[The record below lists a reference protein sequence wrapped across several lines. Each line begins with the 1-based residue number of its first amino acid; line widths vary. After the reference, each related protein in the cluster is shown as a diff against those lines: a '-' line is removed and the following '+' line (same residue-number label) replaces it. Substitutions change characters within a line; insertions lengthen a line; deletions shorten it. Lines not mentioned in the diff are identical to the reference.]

1 MAREALGR
9 GLRALLEGTEAVD
22 EAELLQLPVSQ
33 VHPNPYQPRQ
43 HFDMERLQE
52 LATSL
57 QAQGLLQPIVV
68 RRQHGGF
75 ELIAGERRWRA
86 AQLAGLETIPAL
98 VKRASNEEV
107 LGLALLENLQRE
119 DLNPLEEARA
129 YQRLQTEFQLRQE
142 DVARYV
148 GKDRSSIANAL
159 RLLKLPQVL
168 QEDLEVGRL
177 TMGHARALLA
187 LESEEEQ
194 LRLRDQ
200 ILAVGLSVRETEA
213 HVRTQKRTAPDG
225 RAKPSHFVVI
235 EAALQQHFGTRVA
248 IRPGRQHG
256 KIEITYTGE
265 EDLHRLLLL
274 LQLQPQ
280 AGAPEVPREVP
291 PDDDKERID
300 KG

>member
-1 MAREALGR
+1 MAREVLGR
-9 GLRALLEGTEAVD
+9 GLRALLEGTEAVG
-22 EAELLQLPVSQ
+22 EAELLQLPVSH

-43 HFDMERLQE
+43 HFDTERLQE
-52 LATSL
+52 LASSL
-57 QAQGLLQPIVV
+57 KAQGLLQPIVV
-68 RRQHGGF
+68 RRQRHGF

-86 AQLAGLETIPAL
+86 AQMAGLETLPAL
-98 VKRASNEEV
+98 VKPASDEEV

-119 DLNPLEEARA
+119 DLNPLDEARA
-129 YQRLQTEFQLRQE
+129 YQRLQTEFHLRQE
-142 DVARYV
+142 DVAQYV

-168 QEDLEVGRL
+168 QEDLETGRL

-200 ILAVGLSVRETEA
+200 ILAAGLSVRETEA
-213 HVRTQKRTAPDG
+213 HIRTLKRSAPDG

-248 IRPGRQHG
+248 IRPGRKHG

-265 EDLHRLLLL
+265 HELRRLLTL
-274 LQLQPQ
+274 LQLQSETV
-280 AGAPEVPREVP
+280 ASDAP
-291 PDDDKERID
+291 
-300 KG
+300 

>member
-9 GLRALLEGTEAVD
+9 GLRALLEGTEAVG
-22 EAELLQLPVSQ
+22 EAELLHLQVSQ
-33 VHPNPYQPRQ
+33 VYPNPYQPRQ
-43 HFDMERLQE
+43 HFDPERLQE
-52 LATSL
+52 LADSL
-57 QAQGLLQPIVV
+57 KAQGLLQPIVV
-68 RRQHGGF
+68 RRQKSGF
-75 ELIAGERRWRA
+75 ELIVGERRWRA
-86 AQLAGLETIPAL
+86 AQMAGFETIPAL
-98 VKRASNEEV
+98 VRPASDEEV

-129 YQRLQTEFQLRQE
+129 YQRLQTEFHLRQE

-168 QEDLEVGRL
+168 QEDLAAGRL

-194 LRLRDQ
+194 RRLRDQ
-200 ILAVGLSVRETEA
+200 ILAGGLSVRETET
-213 HVRTQKRTAPDG
+213 HVRTQKRAAPDG

-235 EAALQQHFGTRVA
+235 EEALQQHFGTRVA
-248 IRPGRQHG
+248 IRPGRKHG

-265 EDLHRLLLL
+265 DDLHRLLTL
-274 LQLQPQ
+274 LQLQRE
-280 AGAPEVPREVP
+280 AAAPDGSIE
-291 PDDDKERID
+291 
-300 KG
+300 

>member
-9 GLRALLEGTEAVD
+9 GLRALLEGTEAAG

-43 HFDMERLQE
+43 HFDPERLQE

-68 RRQHGGF
+68 RRQQGGF

-86 AQLAGLETIPAL
+86 AQMAGLETIPAL

-168 QEDLEVGRL
+168 QEDLEAGQL

-200 ILAVGLSVRETEA
+200 ILAAGLSVRETEA
-213 HVRTQKRTAPDG
+213 HIRTLKRSAPDG

-248 IRPGRQHG
+248 IRPGRKHG

-265 EDLHRLLLL
+265 DDLHRLLML
-274 LQLQPQ
+274 LQPQPQ
-280 AGAPEVPREVP
+280 AGAPEILREAPR
-291 PDDDKERID
+291 PDDRS
-300 KG
+300 

>member
-9 GLRALLEGTEAVD
+9 GLRALLEGTEAVG
-22 EAELLQLPVSQ
+22 EAELMQLPVSQ
-33 VHPNPYQPRQ
+33 VRPNPYQPRQ
-43 HFDMERLQE
+43 HFDTERLQE
-52 LATSL
+52 LASSL
-57 QAQGLLQPIVV
+57 QTQGLLQPIVV
-68 RRQHGGF
+68 RRQLDGF

-86 AQLAGLETIPAL
+86 AQIAGLETIPAL
-98 VKRASNEEV
+98 VRRASDEEV

-129 YQRLQTEFQLRQE
+129 YQRLQTDFHLRQE
-142 DVARYV
+142 DVAQYV

-168 QEDLEVGRL
+168 QADLEAGRL

-200 ILAVGLSVRETEA
+200 ILATGLSVRETEA
-213 HVRTQKRTAPDG
+213 HVRAQKRTAPDG
-225 RAKPSHFVVI
+225 RSKPAHFVVI
-235 EAALQQHFGTRVA
+235 EETLQLHLGTRVA
-248 IRPGRQHG
+248 IRPGRKHG

-265 EDLHRLLLL
+265 DDLQRLLAL
-274 LQLQPQ
+274 LQRQ
-280 AGAPEVPREVP
+280 RETP
-291 PDDDKERID
+291 ASDDSTQ
-300 KG
+300 

>member
-1 MAREALGR
+1 
-9 GLRALLEGTEAVD
+9 
-22 EAELLQLPVSQ
+22 
-33 VHPNPYQPRQ
+33 
-43 HFDMERLQE
+43 
-52 LATSL
+52 
-57 QAQGLLQPIVV
+57 LQPIVV

-86 AQLAGLETIPAL
+86 AQMAGLETIPAL
-98 VKRASNEEV
+98 VKRATNEEV

-142 DVARYV
+142 DVAQYV
-148 GKDRSSIANAL
+148 GKDRSSIANTL

-168 QEDLEVGRL
+168 QDDLEAGRL

-200 ILAVGLSVRETEA
+200 ILTAGLSVRETEA
-213 HVRTQKRTAPDG
+213 QVRVQKRTASDG
-225 RAKPSHFVVI
+225 RAKPSHFVGI
-235 EAALQQHFGTRVA
+235 EEMLQQHFGTRVA
-248 IRPGRQHG
+248 IRPGRKHG

-265 EDLHRLLLL
+265 DDLHRLLRL
-274 LQLQPQ
+274 LQSQFQ
-280 AGAPEVPREVP
+280 AEAPEAPRAVP
-291 PDDDKERID
+291 
-300 KG
+300 

>member
-9 GLRALLEGTEAVD
+9 GLRALLEGTEAAG
-22 EAELLQLPVSQ
+22 EAELLQLPISQ

-43 HFDMERLQE
+43 HFDTERLQE
-52 LATSL
+52 LASSL
-57 QAQGLLQPIVV
+57 KVQGLLQPIVV
-68 RRQHGGF
+68 RRQLHGF

-159 RLLKLPQVL
+159 RLLKLPQLL
-168 QEDLEVGRL
+168 QEDLEAGRL

-200 ILAVGLSVRETEA
+200 ILADLMPLRLLKVPQL
-213 HVRTQKRTAPDG
+213 
-225 RAKPSHFVVI
+225 
-235 EAALQQHFGTRVA
+235 LQ
-248 IRPGRQHG
+248 
-256 KIEITYTGE
+256 
-265 EDLHRLLLL
+265 EDLEAGRLTMGHARALLAL
-274 LQLQPQ
+274 ESEEEQLRLRDQ
-280 AGAPEVPREVP
+280 
-291 PDDDKERID
+291 IL
-300 KG
+300 

>member
-22 EAELLQLPVSQ
+22 EAELLQLPVAQ

-43 HFDMERLQE
+43 HFDPERLQE

-75 ELIAGERRWRA
+75 EIIAGERRWRA
-86 AQLAGLETIPAL
+86 AQLAGFETIPAL
-98 VKRASNEEV
+98 VKRATNEEV

-148 GKDRSSIANAL
+148 GKDRSSIANVL

-168 QEDLEVGRL
+168 QEDLEAGRL

-187 LESEEEQ
+187 LDSEEEQ

-200 ILAVGLSVRETEA
+200 ILAAGLSVRETEA

-225 RAKPSHFVVI
+225 GAKPSHFMVI

-248 IRPGRQHG
+248 IRPGRKQG

-265 EDLHRLLLL
+265 DDLHRLLML

-280 AGAPEVPREVP
+280 AGVPESLREAPRH
-291 PDDDKERID
+291 DDMS
-300 KG
+300 